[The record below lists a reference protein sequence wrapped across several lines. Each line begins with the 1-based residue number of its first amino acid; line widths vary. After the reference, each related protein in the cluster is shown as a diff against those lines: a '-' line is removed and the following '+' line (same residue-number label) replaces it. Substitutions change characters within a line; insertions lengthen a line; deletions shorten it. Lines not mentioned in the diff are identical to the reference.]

1 LQTIDLPHQVIR
13 RHDPVEIK
21 GVKELALTALL
32 PPYYRL
38 PRNAAS
44 SYGITLREP
53 SQPEFCNTIEG

>member
-1 LQTIDLPHQVIR
+1 MQTIDLPHQLIR

-32 PPYYRL
+32 PPYDRL

-44 SYGITLREP
+44 S
-53 SQPEFCNTIEG
+53 